1 MANPMMQM
9 LRGSGSRRPNN
20 PIAMMAEFRKFAAN
34 MTPQRAQQQV
44 EKLLADGIPLPAYD
58 QCIKASHL
66 FNLLDARG
74 VISVTER
81 AAYIGRVRALAKGCC
96 EGYLKSRGH
105 LTAEG

>member
-44 EKLLADGIPLPAYD
+44 EKLLADGTMSQD
-58 QCIKASHL
+58 Q
-66 FNLLDARG
+66 FQQFQQQ
-74 VISVTER
+74 
-81 AAYIGRVRALAKGCC
+81 AKDFMAFLG
-96 EGYLKSRGH
+96 K
-105 LTAEG
+105 

>member
-44 EKLLADGIPLPAYD
+44 EMLLADGTMSQD
-58 QCIKASHL
+58 QFQQL
-66 FNLLDARG
+66 QQQARDF
-74 VISVTER
+74 
-81 AAYIGRVRALAKGCC
+81 LAFLGK
-96 EGYLKSRGH
+96 
-105 LTAEG
+105 